1 MIRAPFRRLLR
12 DTRGATAL
20 EYALIAALVGIAAA
34 TASANLGDTI
44 STSYS
49 EVNSSVSDAV
59 N

>member
-20 EYALIAALVGIAAA
+20 EYALIAALVGIAAV
-34 TASANLGDTI
+34 TAYANLGDTI

>member
-20 EYALIAALVGIAAA
+20 EYALIAALVGLAAV
-34 TASANLGDTI
+34 TAYANLGDTI
-44 STSYS
+44 STQYS